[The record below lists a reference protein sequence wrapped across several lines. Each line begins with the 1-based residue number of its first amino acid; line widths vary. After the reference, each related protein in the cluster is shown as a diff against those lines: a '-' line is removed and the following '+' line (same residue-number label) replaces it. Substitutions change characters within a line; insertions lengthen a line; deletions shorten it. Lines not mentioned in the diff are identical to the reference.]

1 MPVNETPGARTLYR
15 VKIGLILPQGFFNEF
30 EEWPADRAWQRMLAI
45 ARLAES
51 LGFDSLWTGEHVLAR
66 WGGTSPAF
74 DCFTIGSALAATVP
88 RVGIGF
94 IVLNSTFRNPVLT
107 AKAAATLDAVSGGR
121 LILGL
126 GAGFI
131 EAEAQALG
139 TPFPPLPERL
149 RMLEEHFAIVSHLT
163 SAGRAP
169 LSFEGR
175 YARAD
180 GAVSHPHGVQHP
192 HIPLLIGGHGP
203 KFTYRIA
210 ARYCDEINI
219 NVRPSQL
226 PQALEQLHARCAEI
240 DRDPATLAVAA
251 SVLPTW
257 PYRGLRSTGGQRMSR
272 QEDLRAAGMMTD
284 LATLPSRAEE
294 IATWRDLGVA
304 RLMCG
309 IPGLANTD
317 ETMYEFLEDC
327 QLAGIEL
334 TGGAGKATDPATVL
348 RGQGR
353 T

>member
-1 MPVNETPGARTLYR
+1 M
-15 VKIGLILPQGFFNEF
+15 KIGLILPQGFFNEF
-30 EEWPADRAWQRMLAI
+30 EGWSADRAWQRILAV
-45 ARLAES
+45 AQLAET

-74 DCFTIGSALAATVP
+74 DCFTLGAALAAAVP

-131 EAEAQALG
+131 EAEAHAVGL
-139 TPFPPLPERL
+139 PFLPLPERL
-149 RMLEEHFAIVSHLT
+149 QLLEEHFSIISHLT
-163 SAGRAP
+163 SEGREP
-169 LSFEGR
+169 LSFAGR
-175 YARAD
+175 YARVD
-180 GAVSHPHGVQHP
+180 GAVSHPHGVQRP

-219 NVRPSQL
+219 NVRPSELPRALTQL
-226 PQALEQLHARCAEI
+226 DTRCAEI
-240 DRDPATLAVAA
+240 GRDRSTLAIAA
-251 SVLPTW
+251 SVLPSW
-257 PYRGLRSTGGQRMSR
+257 PYHGLRSTGGQRMSR
-272 QEDLRAAGMMTD
+272 QEDLQAAGMMTD
-284 LATLPSRAEE
+284 LATLPTRAEE

-317 ETMYEFLEDC
+317 ETMYEFIEDC
-327 QLAGIEL
+327 HTAGIVLAGS
-334 TGGAGKATDPATVL
+334 GGGGTVNAAS
-348 RGQGR
+348 
-353 T
+353 